1 MSPNGTIEIAVISS
15 DTPFRIETYDD
26 ELSIFSFLGQVRDR
40 FLYLVRDPKERH
52 VPHVMQWILKACDW
66 NRDVK
71 VTDTCQITLPDIQL
85 KTAAKVFRL
94 YIKSLQDK
102 AAVCRVEESVTL
114 DLLLPEALDNIRY
127 PYKSIENTLTKI
139 LEIVERNEKYSAD
152 NNIAARTAGKDV
164 AGVSK

>member
-1 MSPNGTIEIAVISS
+1 MP
-15 DTPFRIETYDD
+15 P
-26 ELSIFSFLGQVRDR
+26 
-40 FLYLVRDPKERH
+40 
-52 VPHVMQWILKACDW
+52 VMQWTLKACDL

-102 AAVCRVEESVTL
+102 AVCRVAESVAL

-152 NNIAARTAGKDV
+152 NNIAARAASNDV
-164 AGVSK
+164 AGVRK